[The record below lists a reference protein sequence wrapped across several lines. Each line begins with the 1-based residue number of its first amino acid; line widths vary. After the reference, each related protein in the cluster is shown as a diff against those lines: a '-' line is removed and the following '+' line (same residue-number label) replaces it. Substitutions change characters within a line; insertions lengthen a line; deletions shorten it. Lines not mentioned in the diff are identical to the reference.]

1 MTNET
6 PATGPTSQ
14 TSQTAQTGGKTAARR
29 THPLLAQLAQ
39 WHPGLFGQTPQPLK
53 RGIYDDLLALHAA
66 ELKAEEL
73 GQALAIHTRSTRYLS
88 AVAQG
93 LPRRDLQG
101 QAVEAPAPEHIYQ
114 ALLEVFRRR
123 QQRSAEDLGPKLRRR
138 IAQAWQ
144 ASGLTRDDYAQAMHS
159 KKNEQANAVLQ
170 AALEEAVAQMAKDEA
185 LLRAFEAS
193 AQSET
198 DFAQMYGLH
207 PREAARALARARQQR
222 SRV

>member
-1 MTNET
+1 M
-6 PATGPTSQ
+6 
-14 TSQTAQTGGKTAARR
+14 
-29 THPLLAQLAQ
+29 
-39 WHPGLFGQTPQPLK
+39 PQPLK

-159 KKNEQANAVLQ
+159 KKNKQANTVLRSEEHTSELSHTMISYAVFCL
-170 AALEEAVAQMAKDEA
+170 KKK
-185 LLRAFEAS
+185 
-193 AQSET
+193 
-198 DFAQMYGLH
+198 
-207 PREAARALARARQQR
+207 
-222 SRV
+222 